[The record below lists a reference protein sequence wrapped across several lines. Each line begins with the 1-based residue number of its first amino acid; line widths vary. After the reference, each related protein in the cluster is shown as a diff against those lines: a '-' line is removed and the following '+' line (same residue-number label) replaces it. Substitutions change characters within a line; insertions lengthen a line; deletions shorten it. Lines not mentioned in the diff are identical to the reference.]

1 MSHGVQSHQTSCLCP
16 ATLLA
21 GRKGSG
27 RAAVAD
33 MVLTPGVWRRGRT
46 GGYEKTEGFL
56 TLEMDG
62 EKETQDLK
70 NIESEE
76 R

>member
-1 MSHGVQSHQTSCLCP
+1 
-16 ATLLA
+16 
-21 GRKGSG
+21 
-27 RAAVAD
+27 

-46 GGYEKTEGFL
+46 DGYEKTEGLL
-56 TLEMDG
+56 TLAMDG

>member
-1 MSHGVQSHQTSCLCP
+1 
-16 ATLLA
+16 
-21 GRKGSG
+21 
-27 RAAVAD
+27 

-70 NIESEE
+70 SIESEE